1 MTTNGITT
9 LGNRTFLFGGA
20 SGIDTSALIEAAYNQ
35 RKAEADKID
44 IQVTK
49 NTNRMNALGT
59 LQTLGQSV
67 QDALS
72 SLKKNYSIL
81 NTAASSF
88 DARSGTLS
96 SSSSTSPTSL
106 VQVAIDPATPLGS
119 YEIEVQ
125 QKAQAHRVG
134 GNSLTADNN
143 ADLLYTGTFDIGVTG
158 GTAKT
163 ISVTSDMS
171 ISELAASINA
181 EKATT
186 GVTASVLKTSE
197 TGYQLVL
204 SGVETNK
211 QIEVTNITGNDVLQ
225 NLGVLDGGGLF
236 VNELQ
241 TAQPATILLDNVPVT
256 RDDNDFSDLIDGIS
270 LTVLNSEPGTK
281 IQLQVTNDTS
291 SVKDDILNFVD
302 AYNAMRDFVLTQQQ
316 VSDGQVSEEAVLFGD
331 FMVKNMGTSLQALV
345 AGSYGASGGNLETLA
360 ELGLKVGSDGK
371 FTVDENVLDNALTNN
386 FDEVRAIFETTA
398 TVDNSEFRVVANT
411 SQTTSMSFAL
421 DITYSGGAITDVSVG
436 GDNTLFDISGTLIT
450 GKAGT
455 AYEGLSFAYVGT
467 TSTTVNV
474 SFTQGA
480 ADLMSNTLENYTDV
494 VGGLIQ
500 DEKVRLDAQNTEL
513 NLRSDRILERA
524 ADFRER
530 LIDKY
535 AKLEAQ
541 MSAAQTILAQI
552 QAILNI
558 NNKNN

>member
-467 TSTTVNV
+467 TSATVNV